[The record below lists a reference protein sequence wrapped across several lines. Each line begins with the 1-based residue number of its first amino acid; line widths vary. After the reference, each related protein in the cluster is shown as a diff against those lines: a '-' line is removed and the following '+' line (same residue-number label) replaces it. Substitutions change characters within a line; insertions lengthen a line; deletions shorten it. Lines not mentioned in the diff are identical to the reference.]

1 MKILGVH
8 IPFTQA
14 ENKVQTTPEQAYIK
28 NTIKVPQQVYRI
40 STDLAKYKAAVQS
53 AESIYNPQRYQYYQ
67 LCQQAMLDPHVTAC
81 VTQLK
86 NRLLQSEFNVYNK
99 DGKEDEEK
107 SKIFG
112 AKWFQDYLSDV
123 WDKKLYGHSLIQ
135 FEDVIKVNGVEQ
147 FKEAELVP
155 RIYVKPELS
164 IVTANYADL
173 KGVSYYDE
181 PYRNWCISVGKKR
194 DLGLLL
200 KIIPLTIWKKNAL
213 GAWAEYMERFGVPTV
228 IGKTDASDLVST
240 NKMEG
245 MLKHL
250 TVGAYGLFKTDD
262 VIEVIESGKSD
273 AYQVFDKMIDR
284 CNTEISKLIL
294 GQTGTTDEKAFV
306 GSAEVHERILK
317 SLCDADLQEI
327 YTINNTQLLPL
338 MNNLGFGLEGYYLD
352 VEQEDEFDLEQKSK
366 FDIELLKTGKF
377 TFTPEYIK
385 EKYGTEVVP
394 VTEPTEPTNISNSLK
409 QYYE

>member
-1 MKILGVH
+1 
-8 IPFTQA
+8 
-14 ENKVQTTPEQAYIK
+14 
-28 NTIKVPQQVYRI
+28 
-40 STDLAKYKAAVQS
+40 
-53 AESIYNPQRYQYYQ
+53 
-67 LCQQAMLDPHVTAC
+67 
-81 VTQLK
+81 
-86 NRLLQSEFNVYNK
+86 
-99 DGKEDEEK
+99 
-107 SKIFG
+107 
-112 AKWFQDYLSDV
+112 
-123 WDKKLYGHSLIQ
+123 
-135 FEDVIKVNGVEQ
+135 
-147 FKEAELVP
+147 
-155 RIYVKPELS
+155 
-164 IVTANYADL
+164 
-173 KGVSYYDE
+173 
-181 PYRNWCISVGKKR
+181 
-194 DLGLLL
+194 
-200 KIIPLTIWKKNAL
+200 
-213 GAWAEYMERFGVPTV
+213 
-228 IGKTDASDLVST
+228 
-240 NKMEG
+240 

-338 MNNLGFGLEGYYLD
+338 MSNLGFGLEGYYLD

-377 TFTPEYIK
+377 TFTTEYIK

>member
-1 MKILGVH
+1 MKFFGLDIN
-8 IPFTQA
+8 FSKA
-14 ENKVQTTPEQAYIK
+14 ENKVQTTPKDAYIK

-107 SKIFG
+107 SKIFQ

-135 FEDVIKVNGVEQ
+135 FEDVIKYNGVEQ

-181 PYRNWCISVGKKR
+181 PYRNWCIPVGKKR

-213 GAWAEYMERFGVPTV
+213 GAWAEYMERFGVPIV
-228 IGKTDASDLVST
+228 IGKTDASDFESV

-245 MLKHL
+245 MLKNL
-250 TVGAYGLFKTDD
+250 SKGSWGLFKTDD
-262 VIEVIESGKSD
+262 LIEPIEMQNSD

-366 FDIELLKTGKF
+366 FDIELLNTGKF

-385 EKYGTEVVP
+385 EKYGTEVVS
-394 VTEPTEPTNISNSLK
+394 VTEPKDNGIKNALEDLYS
-409 QYYE
+409 

>member
-1 MKILGVH
+1 MKFFGLDIN
-8 IPFTQA
+8 FSKA
-14 ENKVQTTPEQAYIK
+14 ENKVQTTPKDAYIK

-40 STDLAKYKAAVQS
+40 TTDLANYKSAVQS

-86 NRLLQSEFNVYNK
+86 NRLLRSEFNVYNK

-107 SKIFG
+107 SKIFK

-135 FEDVIKVNGVEQ
+135 VEDVIKVNGVEQ

-181 PYRNWCISVGKKR
+181 PYRNWCIPVGKKR

-213 GAWAEYMERFGVPTV
+213 GAWAEFMERFGVPTV
-228 IGKTDASDLVST
+228 IGKTDAHDKVSQD
-240 NKMEG
+240 NMQSFLQKISVSYWG
-245 MLKHL
+245 MFGK
-250 TVGAYGLFKTDD
+250 DDEID
-262 VIEVIESGKSD
+262 VIETGKAD

-294 GQTGTTDEKAFV
+294 GQTGTTDEKSFV

-327 YTINNTQLLPL
+327 YTINNTQLIPL

-366 FDIELLKTGKF
+366 FDVELLKTGKF
-377 TFTPEYIK
+377 TFKPEYIK
-385 EKYGTEVVP
+385 EKYGTEVIP
-394 VTEPTEPTNISNSLK
+394 VVEPKDNGIKNALEDLYS
-409 QYYE
+409 

>member
-1 MKILGVH
+1 M
-8 IPFTQA
+8 
-14 ENKVQTTPEQAYIK
+14 
-28 NTIKVPQQVYRI
+28 
-40 STDLAKYKAAVQS
+40 
-53 AESIYNPQRYQYYQ
+53 
-67 LCQQAMLDPHVTAC
+67 
-81 VTQLK
+81 
-86 NRLLQSEFNVYNK
+86 
-99 DGKEDEEK
+99 
-107 SKIFG
+107 
-112 AKWFQDYLSDV
+112 

-366 FDIELLKTGKF
+366 FDIELLNTGKF